1 MPNGWVID
9 FMIMMKTR
17 LVYQLYFWK
26 GQKNGFREFVRNS
39 RLKITSY
46 ISIRLCIMTEIK
58 PFTLNLDAWNKNN
71 IGFEWIDFNLWWYY
85 TLILYRIQQFH
96 ISTLH
101 FFHIYSCSRIESEFF
116 FVCLCVIKWTSVE
129 RLHSLY
135 THPEHKHRQLHWIM
149 TYIRAPA
156 TATKRWNHLHTKRVV
171 VNICNGMCILV
182 FVCVCVCVVHSTGSS
197 QVKTKRLVS
206 ALP

>member
-85 TLILYRIQQFH
+85 TLTLYRIQQFH

-101 FFHIYSCSRIESEFF
+101 FFIYTAVQESKVSFFLSVSVLLNEQASNVYIHFIHTRSTNTDNSTGLWHIY
-116 FVCLCVIKWTSVE
+116 
-129 RLHSLY
+129 
-135 THPEHKHRQLHWIM
+135 EHQQQQ
-149 TYIRAPA
+149 P
-156 TATKRWNHLHTKRVV
+156 
-171 VNICNGMCILV
+171 NGEITCIPN
-182 FVCVCVCVVHSTGSS
+182 
-197 QVKTKRLVS
+197 
-206 ALP
+206 ALL